1 MYTVFYSSETHDRY
15 SDCRV
20 SCTIASIAVTFSYVG
35 TRMYNNNFTDISRCE
50 GFYIVTVKLFYF
62 KLCLSLKLHE
72 KTWIFQTSIMLCRMH
87 IRYRAIKTQGYNQQ
101 LLQHFKGYKPKVA
114 VSKIYPVCF
123 EALQSRKD
131 LKNESDVLLL
141 HVVICFKSPIGYN
154 FTTDEILNLS

>member
-1 MYTVFYSSETHDRY
+1 MYTVFYSSETQDRY

-72 KTWIFQTSIMLCRMH
+72 KTWLFQTSIMLCRMH
-87 IRYRAIKTQGYNQQ
+87 IRYREIKTQGYNQQ
-101 LLQHFKGYKPKVA
+101 LLQHFNFGGFAIIFTVFVFIQWCQFIAQCRNDKLFA
-114 VSKIYPVCF
+114 SINF
-123 EALQSRKD
+123 FHSRFID
-131 LKNESDVLLL
+131 N
-141 HVVICFKSPIGYN
+141 IFFFI
-154 FTTDEILNLS
+154 